1 MRGYTFERDYDL
13 IVAHGSLHLIEREH
27 WTRLIDKIKAHT
39 RDGGYNVV
47 AVFTDVIPPPV
58 DLKDFH
64 VGLFSE
70 GELFEFYRDW
80 EVLLRRSYILE
91 DEHPGGIRHRHPI
104 NKVVARKR

>member
-1 MRGYTFERDYDL
+1 MRDYTFKHGYDL

-27 WTRLIDKIKAHT
+27 WTQMIHKIKAYT
-39 RDGGYNVV
+39 YAGGYNVV
-47 AVFTDVIPPPV
+47 VVFTDIIPPPD

-70 GELFEFYRDW
+70 GELFEFYHDW

-91 DEHPGGIRHRHPI
+91 DEHPGGVRHQHPI
-104 NKVVARKR
+104 NKVVARKG